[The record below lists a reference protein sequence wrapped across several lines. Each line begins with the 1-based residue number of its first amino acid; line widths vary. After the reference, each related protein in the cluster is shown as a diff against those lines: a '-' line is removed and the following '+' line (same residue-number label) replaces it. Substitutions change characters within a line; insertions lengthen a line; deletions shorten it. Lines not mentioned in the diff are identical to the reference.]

1 MKKASAKVA
10 RKTRGM
16 RREYDF
22 AGGVRGKH
30 YHAMQAGYT
39 ITIHRADG
47 TTVVKEVKPKAGT
60 IILEP
65 ELRKYFPNSESV
77 NATLR
82 SLIKLIPS
90 RNPKSDGKAQER

>member
-1 MKKASAKVA
+1 MKKASAKI
-10 RKTRGM
+10 TRYASGM

-30 YHAMQAGYT
+30 YHALQAGYT

-47 TTVVKEVKPKAGT
+47 ITVVKEVKPTAGA

-90 RNPKSDGKAQER
+90 QHPERGKKAQKS